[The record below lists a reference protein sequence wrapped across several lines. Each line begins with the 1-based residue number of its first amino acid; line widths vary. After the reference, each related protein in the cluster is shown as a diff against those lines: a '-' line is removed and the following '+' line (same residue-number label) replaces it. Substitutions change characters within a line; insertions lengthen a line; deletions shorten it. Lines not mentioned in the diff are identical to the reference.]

1 LMLRYKKNGIWSSS
15 RARYLPFSGGLCR
28 QPLVR
33 YRGKSGARPIGVAGA
48 LMGDPRLI
56 HPRPHSRIPL

>member
-33 YRGKSGARPIGVAGA
+33 YRGKSGAGQANPGQGRQLWGKT
-48 LMGDPRLI
+48 DR
-56 HPRPHSRIPL
+56 SRRSPDG